1 MLKDKIDKQI
11 QLRKELKTKQI
22 VIKRKKTKS
31 NI

>member
-1 MLKDKIDKQI
+1 MLRDKIDKQI

>member
-1 MLKDKIDKQI
+1 MLRDKIDKQI
-11 QLRKELKTKQI
+11 QLRKGLKTKQI